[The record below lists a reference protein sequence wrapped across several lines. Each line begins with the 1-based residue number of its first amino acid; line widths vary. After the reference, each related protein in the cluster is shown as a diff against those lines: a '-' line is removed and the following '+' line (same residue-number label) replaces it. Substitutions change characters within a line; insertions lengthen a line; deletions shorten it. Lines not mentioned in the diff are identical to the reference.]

1 MFKKSALI
9 LAVLGLAVS
18 GCSPGQSTSPAP
30 GSQASPVS
38 TASPGPTSTPTSPPP
53 TSLVIWVPPALAPDP
68 GNPAGALFA
77 DRIQAFER
85 AHPGIG
91 VDVRVKDPSGPAG
104 LLETLSAAQV
114 AAPQVLPDLIALD
127 PVALNTAVLKH
138 LVFPLG
144 ETTSQAFSS
153 DWYDYA
159 KASAQA
165 EGGLYGLPFA
175 ADALGFAFR
184 TDRFDPAPTSW
195 TNLVDA
201 AHLFVFPAND
211 PQAVFTLAEYQSLH
225 EGMSQPTGRP
235 GLDTSALATVLD
247 FYASVDRTGYLPP
260 LAAQMT
266 SLDDSWAALN
276 SRRVDAAAAMLSNFL
291 GSTNRSNLSFIPLPT
306 QGGKGISYAYT
317 WSWAI
322 ASETPARQDLA
333 KLAIAF
339 FTEPSFIGPWTEAL
353 GLMPSTSSAL
363 QTWSSAGDQAIVAR
377 LAAAAQ
383 PAPGAEVLA
392 TFGPPFNLAVENVLT
407 GSMGAGEA
415 ASQAAQAIQNP

>member
-1 MFKKSALI
+1 MLKQLALA
-9 LAVLGLAVS
+9 LAVLGLAVG
-18 GCSPGQSTSPAP
+18 GCSPSPSTGGVPAVQT
-30 GSQASPVS
+30 SQAP
-38 TASPGPTSTPTSPPP
+38 TASPGATPTSISPPP

-68 GNPAGALFA
+68 GTPAGALFA
-77 DRIQAFER
+77 DRIQAFEL

-127 PVALNTAVLKH
+127 QVSLNTAVLKH

-159 KASAQA
+159 KTAAQA
-165 EGGLYGLPFA
+165 EGGLFGLPFA
-175 ADALGFAFR
+175 ADTLGFAFR

-195 TNLVDA
+195 TSLINA
-201 AHLFVFPAND
+201 AHLFAFPADD
-211 PQAVFTLAEYQSLH
+211 PQAVFTLAQYQSLH
-225 EGMSQPTGRP
+225 EAMSQPSGQP

-247 FYASVDRTGYLPP
+247 FYGSADRTGYLPP
-260 LAAQMT
+260 SAAQMA
-266 SLDDSWAALN
+266 LFDDSWAALN
-276 SRRVDAAAAMLSNFL
+276 NRRVDAAAAMLSTFL
-291 GSTNRSNLSFIPLPT
+291 SSTNRSNLSFIPLPT

-363 QTWSSAGDQAIVAR
+363 QSWSSVGDRAIVTR
-377 LAAAAQ
+377 LAIAAQ
-383 PAPGAEVLA
+383 PAPGAEMLG
-392 TFGPPFNLAVENVLT
+392 TFGPPLHTAVEAVLT
-407 GSMGAGEA
+407 DNVGAGEA

>member
-1 MFKKSALI
+1 MLKRLALALAI
-9 LAVLGLAVS
+9 LCLTVS
-18 GCSPGQSTSPAP
+18 GCSSGQSTTPAP
-30 GSQASPVS
+30 GSQASPAP
-38 TASPGPTSTPTSPPP
+38 TASPGPTPTPTSPPP

-68 GNPAGALFA
+68 SVPAGALFA

-85 AHPGIG
+85 AHPGIK
-91 VDVRVKDPSGPAG
+91 VDVRVKDPTGPAG

-114 AAPQVLPDLIALD
+114 AAPQVLPDLVALD
-127 PVALNTAVLKH
+127 PVSLNTAVLKH

-144 ETTSQAFSS
+144 ETTSEAFSS
-153 DWYDYA
+153 DWYEYA
-159 KASAQA
+159 KTTAQS
-165 EGGLYGLPFA
+165 EGRLFSLPFA

-195 TNLVDA
+195 ATLINA

-225 EGMSQPTGRP
+225 QEMSQPTGRP
-235 GLDTSALATVLD
+235 GLDTSALASVLD
-247 FYASVDRTGYLPP
+247 FYASADRTGYLPP
-260 LAAQMT
+260 SAAQMT
-266 SLDDSWAALN
+266 TLDDSWAALN
-276 SRRVDAAAAMLSNFL
+276 SRRVDAAAARLSTFM
-291 GSTNRSNLSFIPLPT
+291 GSSNRSNLTFMPLPT

-339 FTEPSFIGPWTEAL
+339 FTEPSFVGPWTEAL

-363 QTWSSAGDQAIVAR
+363 QSWSSVGDQAIVGR
-377 LAAAAQ
+377 LAAVAQ
-383 PAPGAEVLA
+383 PAPGAEVLG
-392 TFGPPFNLAVENVLT
+392 TFGPPLHSAVQDVLAGNVT
-407 GSMGAGEA
+407 AGEA